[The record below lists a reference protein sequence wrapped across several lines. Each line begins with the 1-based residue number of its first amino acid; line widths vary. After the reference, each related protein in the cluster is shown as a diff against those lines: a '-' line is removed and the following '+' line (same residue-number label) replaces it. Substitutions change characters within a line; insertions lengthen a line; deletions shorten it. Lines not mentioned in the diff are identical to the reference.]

1 VYVEVTDHFANFAV
15 FAETAQFGTEVITAF
30 RTVTALTIE
39 DSITNRFETLLQ
51 EHFQKAI
58 RKARLLTIVFAFS
71 DSAEML
77 SQALIFW

>member
-1 VYVEVTDHFANFAV
+1 MYVEVTDHFANFAV